1 MENVRWR
8 NRRKSLIL
16 LDLNSKLRQFE
27 FIQAEKKTKNR
38 RKIAQMVCSRIAID
52 LNLDLIRRAVRRLD
66 FDVTRWKLGMIENI
80 FTGTF
85 CMMPTIISYSL
96 TLIIYNQYLNN
107 SLKIGNFWNSGNE
120 ILEIHEMPAPVFTSW
135 IHENHEIDEIAE
147 PVHPS

>member
-1 MENVRWR
+1 M
-8 NRRKSLIL
+8 IL

-96 TLIIYNQYLNN
+96 TLIIYNQYCCSAQYSHVDISKCKYGQTN
-107 SLKIGNFWNSGNE
+107 SS
-120 ILEIHEMPAPVFTSW
+120 
-135 IHENHEIDEIAE
+135 
-147 PVHPS
+147 